1 MISFFRSN
9 SGNVYALESQQTLS
23 SENLRALT
31 WLFSGAEALKE
42 TSLEGYYV
50 GPRKEMIT
58 PWSTNAIEIIQNMN
72 IEGVIRLEEYF
83 PVKGEDATYDPMLQA
98 LYCGLN
104 QELFHVNLEPEEIKY
119 ITDIKAY
126 NEAEGLALSPEE
138 ITYLEQL
145 SERLGRPLSDSELFG
160 FSQVNSEHCRHK
172 IFGGTFIIDGE
183 ERASSLFA
191 MIKETSQQNPGLLV
205 SAYKDNVAFVSGPK
219 VEQFAPHRAD
229 APDYFETKEIE
240 SVLSLKA
247 ETHNFPTTVEPFNGA
262 ATGTGGEIRDRMA
275 GGRASIPLAGT
286 AVYMTSYPR
295 TEGARAWEAYSDER
309 PWRYQ
314 TPRQIL
320 TKASNGASDFG
331 NKFGQPLI
339 CGSVLTYEHTEGNG
353 HPKYGYDKVIML
365 AGGVG
370 YAKREYA
377 LKGEPQTGE
386 KVVLM
391 GGDNY
396 RIGMGGGAV
405 SSVNTG
411 LYAGAIELNAV
422 QRANPEMQKRV
433 QNVVRAMAES
443 DENPIVSIHD
453 HGAGGHLNCLSELVE
468 ATGGH
473 IDMDRLPVGDPTL
486 SAKEIIGNES
496 QERMGLLVSESA
508 VDSLKRIAER
518 ERAPLYVVGE
528 TTDDMRLVFEKDN
541 GTKPID
547 LALGDMFGSSPKTI
561 MEDEHVERSFAPL
574 AYAQDK
580 IEEYLHN
587 VLRMEAVAC
596 KDWLTC
602 KVDRSV
608 TGRVARQ
615 QCQGEIQLPLSDL
628 GAMALDFR
636 GKAGIATSIGHAPQV
651 ALVDPI
657 AGSVMAIA
665 ESLTNIV
672 FAPLTHG
679 LSGVSLSANWMWPC
693 RNKGE
698 DARLYDAVEAAS
710 QFAISLGI
718 NIPTGKDSL
727 SMTQKYAG
735 DEADVLS
742 PGTVIISAAGEVSD
756 VKKIVSPVLQN
767 EPNSAVYHIDF
778 SFAPLALGG
787 SALAQS
793 LGKLGNETPSV
804 DEPEYFR
811 DAFAA
816 VQELIAGGYV
826 LAGHDISAGGLVT
839 TLLEMCFPNS
849 KGGLKI
855 DFSAIPETD
864 LVKLLFAEN
873 PGVVLQLKNL
883 EEAEEILRSNSIG
896 FAKIAELSTERTLDI
911 KQGKKHL
918 SLDIDALRDVWYES
932 SFLMDKHQ
940 TALLEAEARRDN
952 YKQQTVSYKF
962 PEGFSGKM
970 KDLGLDPNRKTKSGV
985 KAAILRDKGTN
996 GEREM
1001 AYALWL
1007 AGFDVRDV
1015 HLTDLTSGR
1024 ETLDDI
1030 QMIVFCGGFSNSD
1043 VLGSAKGWAAG
1054 ILYNATAKATLE
1066 RFYARPDTL
1075 SLGICNGCQLMA
1087 ELEVLYP
1094 EHEEKHKMAHNDSG
1108 RFESGFVSLRI
1119 PKNHSVMLQNLE
1131 GTEIGIWVAHG
1142 EGKFDLKYS
1151 ADKYHVI
1158 RQGIWTIR
1166 DIRINIFN
1174 SDSSKNREFK
1184 RYWKVIQKNPKNL
1197 SKQEE
1202 DIITKLKGQNNIF
1215 AVSYDLIKRFYSLFE
1230 LTEIT
1235 SFKEGLEQLITDLKE
1250 TNLAKCDKLSSA
1262 LNSWFKEI
1270 VNIIEYGY
1278 NNGFVEGYNNKIKVI
1293 KRIGYGYR
1301 NYERFNKL
1309 MKIRLQAQLGDFY
1322 TPILDIEPFNIIYT
1336 T

>member
-183 ERASSLFA
+183 ERESSLFA

-205 SAYKDNVAFVSGPK
+205 SAYKDNVAFVAGPK

-561 MEDEHVERSFAPL
+561 MEDEHVARNFAPL
-574 AYAQDK
+574 VYAQDK

-651 ALVDPI
+651 ALVDPV

-793 LGKLGNETPSV
+793 LGRLGNETPSV

-940 TALLEAEARRDN
+940 TALPEAEARRDN

-970 KDLGLDPNRKTKSGV
+970 KDLGLDPNRKTKSGI

-1131 GTEIGIWVAHG
+1131 GTEMGIWVAHG

-1158 RQGIWTIR
+1158 AQYKYDAYPANPNGSPHAIAGLCSADGRHLAMMPHPERAIFPWTCAYYPEAERGEHEVTPWMVAFRNAYEWI
-1166 DIRINIFN
+1166 
-1174 SDSSKNREFK
+1174 KNYK
-1184 RYWKVIQKNPKNL
+1184 
-1197 SKQEE
+1197 
-1202 DIITKLKGQNNIF
+1202 
-1215 AVSYDLIKRFYSLFE
+1215 
-1230 LTEIT
+1230 
-1235 SFKEGLEQLITDLKE
+1235 
-1250 TNLAKCDKLSSA
+1250 
-1262 LNSWFKEI
+1262 
-1270 VNIIEYGY
+1270 
-1278 NNGFVEGYNNKIKVI
+1278 
-1293 KRIGYGYR
+1293 
-1301 NYERFNKL
+1301 
-1309 MKIRLQAQLGDFY
+1309 
-1322 TPILDIEPFNIIYT
+1322 
-1336 T
+1336 

>member
-31 WLFSGAEALKE
+31 WLFSGAEPLKE

-205 SAYKDNVAFVSGPK
+205 SAYKDNVAFVAGPK

-339 CGSVLTYEHTEGNG
+339 CGSVLTYEHTEGDG

-443 DENPIVSIHD
+443 EENPIVSIHD

-547 LALGDMFGSSPKTI
+547 LALSDMFGSSPKTI

-587 VLRMEAVAC
+587 VLHMEAVAC

-651 ALVDPI
+651 ALVDPV

-883 EEAEEILRSNSIG
+883 KEAEEILRSNSIG

-940 TALLEAEARRDN
+940 TALPEAEARRDN

-970 KDLGLDPNRKTKSGV
+970 KDLGLDPNRKTKSGI

-1158 RQGIWTIR
+1158 AQYKYDAYPANPNGSPHAIAGLCSADGRHLAMMPHPERAIFPWTCAYYPEAER
-1166 DIRINIFN
+1166 G
-1174 SDSSKNREFK
+1174 EH
-1184 RYWKVIQKNPKNL
+1184 
-1197 SKQEE
+1197 
-1202 DIITKLKGQNNIF
+1202 
-1215 AVSYDLIKRFYSLFE
+1215 
-1230 LTEIT
+1230 EIT
-1235 SFKEGLEQLITDLKE
+1235 PWMVAFRNAYE
-1250 TNLAKCDKLSSA
+1250 
-1262 LNSWFKEI
+1262 W
-1270 VNIIEYGY
+1270 
-1278 NNGFVEGYNNKIKVI
+1278 IK
-1293 KRIGYGYR
+1293 
-1301 NYERFNKL
+1301 NYK
-1309 MKIRLQAQLGDFY
+1309 
-1322 TPILDIEPFNIIYT
+1322 
-1336 T
+1336 

>member
-9 SGNVYALESQQTLS
+9 LGNVYALESQQTLS

-580 IEEYLHN
+580 IEEYLYN

-651 ALVDPI
+651 ALVDPV

-849 KGGLKI
+849 KGGLRI

-940 TALLEAEARRDN
+940 TALPEAEARRDN

-1158 RQGIWTIR
+1158 AQYKYDAYPANPNGSPHAIAGLCSADGRHLAMMPHPERAIFPWTCAYYPEAERGEHEVTPWMVAFRNAYEWI
-1166 DIRINIFN
+1166 
-1174 SDSSKNREFK
+1174 KNYK
-1184 RYWKVIQKNPKNL
+1184 
-1197 SKQEE
+1197 
-1202 DIITKLKGQNNIF
+1202 
-1215 AVSYDLIKRFYSLFE
+1215 
-1230 LTEIT
+1230 
-1235 SFKEGLEQLITDLKE
+1235 
-1250 TNLAKCDKLSSA
+1250 
-1262 LNSWFKEI
+1262 
-1270 VNIIEYGY
+1270 
-1278 NNGFVEGYNNKIKVI
+1278 
-1293 KRIGYGYR
+1293 
-1301 NYERFNKL
+1301 
-1309 MKIRLQAQLGDFY
+1309 
-1322 TPILDIEPFNIIYT
+1322 
-1336 T
+1336 

>member
-72 IEGVIRLEEYF
+72 IEGVVRLEEYF

-104 QELFHVNLEPEEIKY
+104 QELFHVNLETEEIKY

-205 SAYKDNVAFVSGPK
+205 SAYKDNVAFVAGPK

-339 CGSVLTYEHTEGNG
+339 CGSVLTYEHTEGDG

-651 ALVDPI
+651 ALVDPV

-940 TALLEAEARRDN
+940 TALPEAEARRDN

-970 KDLGLDPNRKTKSGV
+970 KDLGLDPNRKTKSGI

-1131 GTEIGIWVAHG
+1131 GTEMGIWVAHG

-1158 RQGIWTIR
+1158 AQYKYDAYPANPNGSPHAIAGLCSADGRHLAMMPHPERAIFPWTCAYYPEAERGEHEVTPWMVAFRNAYEWI
-1166 DIRINIFN
+1166 
-1174 SDSSKNREFK
+1174 KNYK
-1184 RYWKVIQKNPKNL
+1184 
-1197 SKQEE
+1197 
-1202 DIITKLKGQNNIF
+1202 
-1215 AVSYDLIKRFYSLFE
+1215 
-1230 LTEIT
+1230 
-1235 SFKEGLEQLITDLKE
+1235 
-1250 TNLAKCDKLSSA
+1250 
-1262 LNSWFKEI
+1262 
-1270 VNIIEYGY
+1270 
-1278 NNGFVEGYNNKIKVI
+1278 
-1293 KRIGYGYR
+1293 
-1301 NYERFNKL
+1301 
-1309 MKIRLQAQLGDFY
+1309 
-1322 TPILDIEPFNIIYT
+1322 
-1336 T
+1336 

>member
-561 MEDEHVERSFAPL
+561 MEDEHVARSFASL

-651 ALVDPI
+651 ALVDPV

-767 EPNSAVYHIDF
+767 EPDSAVYHIDF

-940 TALLEAEARRDN
+940 TALPEAEARRDN

-970 KDLGLDPNRKTKSGV
+970 KDLGLDPNRKTKSGI

-1158 RQGIWTIR
+1158 AQYKYDAYPANPNGSPHAIAGLCSADGRHLAMMPHPERAIFPWTCAYYPEAERGEHEVTPWMVAFRNAYEWI
-1166 DIRINIFN
+1166 
-1174 SDSSKNREFK
+1174 KNYK
-1184 RYWKVIQKNPKNL
+1184 
-1197 SKQEE
+1197 
-1202 DIITKLKGQNNIF
+1202 
-1215 AVSYDLIKRFYSLFE
+1215 
-1230 LTEIT
+1230 
-1235 SFKEGLEQLITDLKE
+1235 
-1250 TNLAKCDKLSSA
+1250 
-1262 LNSWFKEI
+1262 
-1270 VNIIEYGY
+1270 
-1278 NNGFVEGYNNKIKVI
+1278 
-1293 KRIGYGYR
+1293 
-1301 NYERFNKL
+1301 
-1309 MKIRLQAQLGDFY
+1309 
-1322 TPILDIEPFNIIYT
+1322 
-1336 T
+1336 

>member
-205 SAYKDNVAFVSGPK
+205 SAYKDNVAFVAGPK

-229 APDYFETKEIE
+229 APDYFETNEIE

-561 MEDEHVERSFAPL
+561 MEDEHVARSFASL

-651 ALVDPI
+651 ALVDPV

-873 PGVVLQLKNL
+873 PGVVLQIKNL

-1131 GTEIGIWVAHG
+1131 GTEMGIWVAHG

-1158 RQGIWTIR
+1158 AQYKYDAYPANPNGSPHAIAGLCSADGRHLAMMPHPERAIFPWTCAYYPEAERGEHEVTPWMVAFRNAYEWI
-1166 DIRINIFN
+1166 
-1174 SDSSKNREFK
+1174 KNYK
-1184 RYWKVIQKNPKNL
+1184 
-1197 SKQEE
+1197 
-1202 DIITKLKGQNNIF
+1202 
-1215 AVSYDLIKRFYSLFE
+1215 
-1230 LTEIT
+1230 
-1235 SFKEGLEQLITDLKE
+1235 
-1250 TNLAKCDKLSSA
+1250 
-1262 LNSWFKEI
+1262 
-1270 VNIIEYGY
+1270 
-1278 NNGFVEGYNNKIKVI
+1278 
-1293 KRIGYGYR
+1293 
-1301 NYERFNKL
+1301 
-1309 MKIRLQAQLGDFY
+1309 
-1322 TPILDIEPFNIIYT
+1322 
-1336 T
+1336 

>member
-275 GGRASIPLAGT
+275 GGRASIPLAGA

-651 ALVDPI
+651 ALVDPV

-767 EPNSAVYHIDF
+767 EPDSAVYHIDF

-839 TLLEMCFPNS
+839 TLLEMCFPSS

-883 EEAEEILRSNSIG
+883 KEAEEILRSNSIG

-940 TALLEAEARRDN
+940 TALPEAEARRDN

-970 KDLGLDPNRKTKSGV
+970 KDLGLDPNRKTKSGI

-1158 RQGIWTIR
+1158 AQYKYDAYPANPNGSPHAIAGLCSADGRHLAMMPHPERAIFPWTCAYYPEAERGVHEVTPWMVAFRNAYEWI
-1166 DIRINIFN
+1166 
-1174 SDSSKNREFK
+1174 KNYK
-1184 RYWKVIQKNPKNL
+1184 
-1197 SKQEE
+1197 
-1202 DIITKLKGQNNIF
+1202 
-1215 AVSYDLIKRFYSLFE
+1215 
-1230 LTEIT
+1230 
-1235 SFKEGLEQLITDLKE
+1235 
-1250 TNLAKCDKLSSA
+1250 
-1262 LNSWFKEI
+1262 
-1270 VNIIEYGY
+1270 
-1278 NNGFVEGYNNKIKVI
+1278 
-1293 KRIGYGYR
+1293 
-1301 NYERFNKL
+1301 
-1309 MKIRLQAQLGDFY
+1309 
-1322 TPILDIEPFNIIYT
+1322 
-1336 T
+1336 

>member
-205 SAYKDNVAFVSGPK
+205 SAYKDNVAFVAGPK

-377 LKGEPQTGE
+377 LKGKPQTGE

-561 MEDEHVERSFAPL
+561 MEDEHVARRFAPL

-651 ALVDPI
+651 ALVDPV

-735 DEADVLS
+735 DEVDVLS

-883 EEAEEILRSNSIG
+883 KEAEEILRSNSIG

-940 TALLEAEARRDN
+940 TALPEAEARRDN

-970 KDLGLDPNRKTKSGV
+970 KDLGLDPNRKTKSGI

-1131 GTEIGIWVAHG
+1131 GTEIGIWIAHG
-1142 EGKFDLKYS
+1142 EGKFDLKYG

-1158 RQGIWTIR
+1158 AQYKYDAYPANPNGSPAAIAGLCSADGRHLAMMPHPERAIFPWTCAYYPEAER
-1166 DIRINIFN
+1166 G
-1174 SDSSKNREFK
+1174 EH
-1184 RYWKVIQKNPKNL
+1184 
-1197 SKQEE
+1197 
-1202 DIITKLKGQNNIF
+1202 
-1215 AVSYDLIKRFYSLFE
+1215 
-1230 LTEIT
+1230 EIT
-1235 SFKEGLEQLITDLKE
+1235 PWMVAFRNAYE
-1250 TNLAKCDKLSSA
+1250 
-1262 LNSWFKEI
+1262 W
-1270 VNIIEYGY
+1270 
-1278 NNGFVEGYNNKIKVI
+1278 IK
-1293 KRIGYGYR
+1293 
-1301 NYERFNKL
+1301 NYK
-1309 MKIRLQAQLGDFY
+1309 
-1322 TPILDIEPFNIIYT
+1322 
-1336 T
+1336 

>member
-104 QELFHVNLEPEEIKY
+104 QELFHVNLEPEEIRY

-205 SAYKDNVAFVSGPK
+205 SAYKDNVAFVAGPK

-295 TEGARAWEAYSDER
+295 TEGVRAWEAYSDER

-508 VDSLKRIAER
+508 VDSLKRIADR

-541 GTKPID
+541 ETKPID

-651 ALVDPI
+651 ALVDPV

-883 EEAEEILRSNSIG
+883 KEAEEILRSNSIG

-918 SLDIDALRDVWYES
+918 SLDINALRDVWYES

-940 TALLEAEARRDN
+940 TALPEAEARRDN

-970 KDLGLDPNRKTKSGV
+970 KDLGLDPNRKTKSGI

-1158 RQGIWTIR
+1158 AQYKYDAYPANPNGSPAAIAGLCSADGRHLAMMPHPERAIFPWTCAYYPEAERGEHEVTPWMVAFRNAYEWI
-1166 DIRINIFN
+1166 
-1174 SDSSKNREFK
+1174 KNYK
-1184 RYWKVIQKNPKNL
+1184 
-1197 SKQEE
+1197 
-1202 DIITKLKGQNNIF
+1202 
-1215 AVSYDLIKRFYSLFE
+1215 
-1230 LTEIT
+1230 
-1235 SFKEGLEQLITDLKE
+1235 
-1250 TNLAKCDKLSSA
+1250 
-1262 LNSWFKEI
+1262 
-1270 VNIIEYGY
+1270 
-1278 NNGFVEGYNNKIKVI
+1278 
-1293 KRIGYGYR
+1293 
-1301 NYERFNKL
+1301 
-1309 MKIRLQAQLGDFY
+1309 
-1322 TPILDIEPFNIIYT
+1322 
-1336 T
+1336 

>member
-205 SAYKDNVAFVSGPK
+205 SAYKDNVAFVAGPK

-518 ERAPLYVVGE
+518 ERAPLYVVGK

-651 ALVDPI
+651 ALVDPV

-742 PGTVIISAAGEVSD
+742 PGTVIISAAGEVND

-940 TALLEAEARRDN
+940 TALPEAEARRDN

-1158 RQGIWTIR
+1158 AQYKYDAYPANPNGSPHAIAGLCSADGRHLAMMPHPERAIFPWTCAYYPEAERGEHEVTPWMVAFRNAYEWI
-1166 DIRINIFN
+1166 
-1174 SDSSKNREFK
+1174 KNYK
-1184 RYWKVIQKNPKNL
+1184 
-1197 SKQEE
+1197 
-1202 DIITKLKGQNNIF
+1202 
-1215 AVSYDLIKRFYSLFE
+1215 
-1230 LTEIT
+1230 
-1235 SFKEGLEQLITDLKE
+1235 
-1250 TNLAKCDKLSSA
+1250 
-1262 LNSWFKEI
+1262 
-1270 VNIIEYGY
+1270 
-1278 NNGFVEGYNNKIKVI
+1278 
-1293 KRIGYGYR
+1293 
-1301 NYERFNKL
+1301 
-1309 MKIRLQAQLGDFY
+1309 
-1322 TPILDIEPFNIIYT
+1322 
-1336 T
+1336 

>member
-205 SAYKDNVAFVSGPK
+205 SAYKDNVAFVAGPK

-508 VDSLKRIAER
+508 VNSLKRIAER

-651 ALVDPI
+651 ALVDPV

-883 EEAEEILRSNSIG
+883 KEAEEILRSNSIG

-918 SLDIDALRDVWYES
+918 TLDIDALRDVWYES

-940 TALLEAEARRDN
+940 TALPEAEARRDN
-952 YKQQTVSYKF
+952 YKKQTVSYKF

-970 KDLGLDPNRKTKSGV
+970 KDLGLDPNRKTKSGI

-1158 RQGIWTIR
+1158 AQYKYDAYPANPNGSPHAIAGLCSADGRHLAMMPHPERAIFPWTCAYYPEAER
-1166 DIRINIFN
+1166 G
-1174 SDSSKNREFK
+1174 EH
-1184 RYWKVIQKNPKNL
+1184 
-1197 SKQEE
+1197 
-1202 DIITKLKGQNNIF
+1202 
-1215 AVSYDLIKRFYSLFE
+1215 
-1230 LTEIT
+1230 EIT
-1235 SFKEGLEQLITDLKE
+1235 PWMVAFRNAYE
-1250 TNLAKCDKLSSA
+1250 
-1262 LNSWFKEI
+1262 W
-1270 VNIIEYGY
+1270 
-1278 NNGFVEGYNNKIKVI
+1278 IK
-1293 KRIGYGYR
+1293 
-1301 NYERFNKL
+1301 NYK
-1309 MKIRLQAQLGDFY
+1309 
-1322 TPILDIEPFNIIYT
+1322 
-1336 T
+1336 

>member
-205 SAYKDNVAFVSGPK
+205 SAYKDNVAFVAGPK

-295 TEGARAWEAYSDER
+295 TEGARVWEAYSDER

-496 QERMGLLVSESA
+496 QERMGMLVSESA
-508 VDSLKRIAER
+508 VDSLKRIADR

-541 GTKPID
+541 GAKPID

-561 MEDEHVERSFAPL
+561 MEDEHVARRFAPL

-651 ALVDPI
+651 ALVDPV

-883 EEAEEILRSNSIG
+883 KEAEEILRSNSIG

-1158 RQGIWTIR
+1158 AQYKYDAYPANPNGSPHAIAGLCSADGRHLAMMPHPERAIFPWTCAYYPEAERGEHEVTPWMVAFRNAYEWI
-1166 DIRINIFN
+1166 
-1174 SDSSKNREFK
+1174 KNYK
-1184 RYWKVIQKNPKNL
+1184 
-1197 SKQEE
+1197 
-1202 DIITKLKGQNNIF
+1202 
-1215 AVSYDLIKRFYSLFE
+1215 
-1230 LTEIT
+1230 
-1235 SFKEGLEQLITDLKE
+1235 
-1250 TNLAKCDKLSSA
+1250 
-1262 LNSWFKEI
+1262 
-1270 VNIIEYGY
+1270 
-1278 NNGFVEGYNNKIKVI
+1278 
-1293 KRIGYGYR
+1293 
-1301 NYERFNKL
+1301 
-1309 MKIRLQAQLGDFY
+1309 
-1322 TPILDIEPFNIIYT
+1322 
-1336 T
+1336 

>member
-205 SAYKDNVAFVSGPK
+205 SAYKDNVAFVAGPK

-295 TEGARAWEAYSDER
+295 TEGARVWEAYSDER

-561 MEDEHVERSFAPL
+561 MEDEHVARNFAPL
-574 AYAQDK
+574 VYAQDK

-651 ALVDPI
+651 ALGDPV

-767 EPNSAVYHIDF
+767 EPDSAVYHIDF

-940 TALLEAEARRDN
+940 TALPEAEARRDN

-970 KDLGLDPNRKTKSGV
+970 KDLGLDPNRKTKSGI

-1158 RQGIWTIR
+1158 AQYKYDAYPANPNGSPHAIAGLCSADGRHLAMMPHPERAIFPWTCAYYPEAERGEHEVTPWMVAFRNAYEWI
-1166 DIRINIFN
+1166 
-1174 SDSSKNREFK
+1174 KNYK
-1184 RYWKVIQKNPKNL
+1184 
-1197 SKQEE
+1197 
-1202 DIITKLKGQNNIF
+1202 
-1215 AVSYDLIKRFYSLFE
+1215 
-1230 LTEIT
+1230 
-1235 SFKEGLEQLITDLKE
+1235 
-1250 TNLAKCDKLSSA
+1250 
-1262 LNSWFKEI
+1262 
-1270 VNIIEYGY
+1270 
-1278 NNGFVEGYNNKIKVI
+1278 
-1293 KRIGYGYR
+1293 
-1301 NYERFNKL
+1301 
-1309 MKIRLQAQLGDFY
+1309 
-1322 TPILDIEPFNIIYT
+1322 
-1336 T
+1336 

>member
-205 SAYKDNVAFVSGPK
+205 SAYKDNVAFVAGPK
-219 VEQFAPHRAD
+219 VEQFVPHRAD

-651 ALVDPI
+651 ALVDPV

-970 KDLGLDPNRKTKSGV
+970 KDLGLDPNRKTKSGI

-1131 GTEIGIWVAHG
+1131 GTEMGIWVAHG
-1142 EGKFDLKYS
+1142 EGKFDLRYS

-1158 RQGIWTIR
+1158 AQYKYDAYPANPNGSPHAIAGLCSADGRHLAMMPHPERAIFPWTCAYYPEAERGEHEVTPWMVAFRNAYEWI
-1166 DIRINIFN
+1166 
-1174 SDSSKNREFK
+1174 KNYK
-1184 RYWKVIQKNPKNL
+1184 
-1197 SKQEE
+1197 
-1202 DIITKLKGQNNIF
+1202 
-1215 AVSYDLIKRFYSLFE
+1215 
-1230 LTEIT
+1230 
-1235 SFKEGLEQLITDLKE
+1235 
-1250 TNLAKCDKLSSA
+1250 
-1262 LNSWFKEI
+1262 
-1270 VNIIEYGY
+1270 
-1278 NNGFVEGYNNKIKVI
+1278 
-1293 KRIGYGYR
+1293 
-1301 NYERFNKL
+1301 
-1309 MKIRLQAQLGDFY
+1309 
-1322 TPILDIEPFNIIYT
+1322 
-1336 T
+1336 

>member
-138 ITYLEQL
+138 ITYLEEL

-547 LALGDMFGSSPKTI
+547 LALGDMFGSSPQTI

-940 TALLEAEARRDN
+940 TALPEAEARRDN

-970 KDLGLDPNRKTKSGV
+970 KDLGLDPNRKTKSGI

-1158 RQGIWTIR
+1158 AQYKYDAYPANPNGSPHAIAGLCSADGRHLAMMPHPERAIFPWTCAYYPEAERGEHEVTPWMVAFRNAYEWI
-1166 DIRINIFN
+1166 
-1174 SDSSKNREFK
+1174 KNYK
-1184 RYWKVIQKNPKNL
+1184 
-1197 SKQEE
+1197 
-1202 DIITKLKGQNNIF
+1202 
-1215 AVSYDLIKRFYSLFE
+1215 
-1230 LTEIT
+1230 
-1235 SFKEGLEQLITDLKE
+1235 
-1250 TNLAKCDKLSSA
+1250 
-1262 LNSWFKEI
+1262 
-1270 VNIIEYGY
+1270 
-1278 NNGFVEGYNNKIKVI
+1278 
-1293 KRIGYGYR
+1293 
-1301 NYERFNKL
+1301 
-1309 MKIRLQAQLGDFY
+1309 
-1322 TPILDIEPFNIIYT
+1322 
-1336 T
+1336 

>member
-205 SAYKDNVAFVSGPK
+205 SAYKDNVAFVAGPK

-651 ALVDPI
+651 ALVDPV

-742 PGTVIISAAGEVSD
+742 PGTVIISAVGEVSD

-883 EEAEEILRSNSIG
+883 KEAEEILRSNSIG

-940 TALLEAEARRDN
+940 TALPEAEARRGN

-970 KDLGLDPNRKTKSGV
+970 KDLGLDPNRKTKSGI

-1158 RQGIWTIR
+1158 AQYKYDAYPANPNGSPHAIAGLCSADGRHLAMMPHPERAIFPWTCAYYPEAERGEHEVTPWMVAFRNAYEWI
-1166 DIRINIFN
+1166 
-1174 SDSSKNREFK
+1174 KNYK
-1184 RYWKVIQKNPKNL
+1184 
-1197 SKQEE
+1197 
-1202 DIITKLKGQNNIF
+1202 
-1215 AVSYDLIKRFYSLFE
+1215 
-1230 LTEIT
+1230 
-1235 SFKEGLEQLITDLKE
+1235 
-1250 TNLAKCDKLSSA
+1250 
-1262 LNSWFKEI
+1262 
-1270 VNIIEYGY
+1270 
-1278 NNGFVEGYNNKIKVI
+1278 
-1293 KRIGYGYR
+1293 
-1301 NYERFNKL
+1301 
-1309 MKIRLQAQLGDFY
+1309 
-1322 TPILDIEPFNIIYT
+1322 
-1336 T
+1336 

>member
-205 SAYKDNVAFVSGPK
+205 SAYKDNVAFVAGPK

-561 MEDEHVERSFAPL
+561 MEDEHVARRFAPL

-651 ALVDPI
+651 ALVDPV

-940 TALLEAEARRDN
+940 TALPEAEARRDN

-962 PEGFSGKM
+962 PEGFNGKM

-1094 EHEEKHKMAHNDSG
+1094 QHEEKHKMAHNDSG

-1158 RQGIWTIR
+1158 AQYKYDAYPANPNGSPHAIAGLCSADGRHLAMMPHPERAIFPWTCAYYPEAER
-1166 DIRINIFN
+1166 G
-1174 SDSSKNREFK
+1174 EH
-1184 RYWKVIQKNPKNL
+1184 
-1197 SKQEE
+1197 
-1202 DIITKLKGQNNIF
+1202 
-1215 AVSYDLIKRFYSLFE
+1215 
-1230 LTEIT
+1230 EIT
-1235 SFKEGLEQLITDLKE
+1235 PWMVAFRNAYE
-1250 TNLAKCDKLSSA
+1250 
-1262 LNSWFKEI
+1262 W
-1270 VNIIEYGY
+1270 
-1278 NNGFVEGYNNKIKVI
+1278 IK
-1293 KRIGYGYR
+1293 
-1301 NYERFNKL
+1301 NYK
-1309 MKIRLQAQLGDFY
+1309 
-1322 TPILDIEPFNIIYT
+1322 
-1336 T
+1336 

>member
-205 SAYKDNVAFVSGPK
+205 SAYKDNVAFVAGPK
-219 VEQFAPHRAD
+219 VEQFAPHRGD

-561 MEDEHVERSFAPL
+561 MEDEHVARSFASL

-651 ALVDPI
+651 ALVDPV

-767 EPNSAVYHIDF
+767 EPDSAVYHIDF

-940 TALLEAEARRDN
+940 TALPEAEARRDN

-970 KDLGLDPNRKTKSGV
+970 KDLGLDPNRKTKSGI

-1158 RQGIWTIR
+1158 AQYKYDAYPANPNGSPHAIAGLCSADGRHLAMMPHPERAIFPWTCAYYPEAERGEHEVTPWMVAFRNAYEWI
-1166 DIRINIFN
+1166 
-1174 SDSSKNREFK
+1174 KNYK
-1184 RYWKVIQKNPKNL
+1184 
-1197 SKQEE
+1197 
-1202 DIITKLKGQNNIF
+1202 
-1215 AVSYDLIKRFYSLFE
+1215 
-1230 LTEIT
+1230 
-1235 SFKEGLEQLITDLKE
+1235 
-1250 TNLAKCDKLSSA
+1250 
-1262 LNSWFKEI
+1262 
-1270 VNIIEYGY
+1270 
-1278 NNGFVEGYNNKIKVI
+1278 
-1293 KRIGYGYR
+1293 
-1301 NYERFNKL
+1301 
-1309 MKIRLQAQLGDFY
+1309 
-1322 TPILDIEPFNIIYT
+1322 
-1336 T
+1336 

>member
-126 NEAEGLALSPEE
+126 NEAEGLALSSEE
-138 ITYLEQL
+138 IAYLEQL

-205 SAYKDNVAFVSGPK
+205 SAYKDNVAFVAGPK

-339 CGSVLTYEHTEGNG
+339 CGSVLTYEHTEGDG

-541 GTKPID
+541 GAKPID

-561 MEDEHVERSFAPL
+561 MEDEHVVRNFAPL
-574 AYAQDK
+574 VYAQDK

-651 ALVDPI
+651 ALVDPV

-896 FAKIAELSTERTLDI
+896 FAKIAQLSTERTLDI

-1158 RQGIWTIR
+1158 AQYKYDAYPANPNGSPHAIAGLCSADGRHLAMMPHPERAIFPWTCAYYPEAERGEHEVTPWMVAFRNAYEWI
-1166 DIRINIFN
+1166 
-1174 SDSSKNREFK
+1174 KNYK
-1184 RYWKVIQKNPKNL
+1184 
-1197 SKQEE
+1197 
-1202 DIITKLKGQNNIF
+1202 
-1215 AVSYDLIKRFYSLFE
+1215 
-1230 LTEIT
+1230 
-1235 SFKEGLEQLITDLKE
+1235 
-1250 TNLAKCDKLSSA
+1250 
-1262 LNSWFKEI
+1262 
-1270 VNIIEYGY
+1270 
-1278 NNGFVEGYNNKIKVI
+1278 
-1293 KRIGYGYR
+1293 
-1301 NYERFNKL
+1301 
-1309 MKIRLQAQLGDFY
+1309 
-1322 TPILDIEPFNIIYT
+1322 
-1336 T
+1336 

>member
-9 SGNVYALESQQTLS
+9 LGNVYALESQQTLS

-205 SAYKDNVAFVSGPK
+205 SAYKDNVAFVAGPK

-561 MEDEHVERSFAPL
+561 MEDEHVARSFAPL

-651 ALVDPI
+651 ALVDPV

-940 TALLEAEARRDN
+940 TALPEAEARRGN

-970 KDLGLDPNRKTKSGV
+970 KDLGLDPNRKTKSGI

-1158 RQGIWTIR
+1158 AQYKYDAYPANPNGSPHAIAGLCSADGRHLAMMPHPERAIFPWTCAYYPEAERGEHEVTPWMVAFRNAYEWI
-1166 DIRINIFN
+1166 
-1174 SDSSKNREFK
+1174 KNYK
-1184 RYWKVIQKNPKNL
+1184 
-1197 SKQEE
+1197 
-1202 DIITKLKGQNNIF
+1202 
-1215 AVSYDLIKRFYSLFE
+1215 
-1230 LTEIT
+1230 
-1235 SFKEGLEQLITDLKE
+1235 
-1250 TNLAKCDKLSSA
+1250 
-1262 LNSWFKEI
+1262 
-1270 VNIIEYGY
+1270 
-1278 NNGFVEGYNNKIKVI
+1278 
-1293 KRIGYGYR
+1293 
-1301 NYERFNKL
+1301 
-1309 MKIRLQAQLGDFY
+1309 
-1322 TPILDIEPFNIIYT
+1322 
-1336 T
+1336 

>member
-561 MEDEHVERSFAPL
+561 MEDEHVARSFASL

-651 ALVDPI
+651 ALVDPV

-767 EPNSAVYHIDF
+767 EPDSAVYHIDF

-873 PGVVLQLKNL
+873 PGVLLQLKNL

-940 TALLEAEARRDN
+940 TALPEAEARRDN

-970 KDLGLDPNRKTKSGV
+970 KDLGLDPNRKTKSGI

-1158 RQGIWTIR
+1158 AQYKYDAYPANPNGSPHAIAGLCSADGRHLAMMPHPERAIFPWTCAYYPEAERGEHEVTPWMVAFRNAYEWI
-1166 DIRINIFN
+1166 
-1174 SDSSKNREFK
+1174 KNYK
-1184 RYWKVIQKNPKNL
+1184 
-1197 SKQEE
+1197 
-1202 DIITKLKGQNNIF
+1202 
-1215 AVSYDLIKRFYSLFE
+1215 
-1230 LTEIT
+1230 
-1235 SFKEGLEQLITDLKE
+1235 
-1250 TNLAKCDKLSSA
+1250 
-1262 LNSWFKEI
+1262 
-1270 VNIIEYGY
+1270 
-1278 NNGFVEGYNNKIKVI
+1278 
-1293 KRIGYGYR
+1293 
-1301 NYERFNKL
+1301 
-1309 MKIRLQAQLGDFY
+1309 
-1322 TPILDIEPFNIIYT
+1322 
-1336 T
+1336 

>member
-9 SGNVYALESQQTLS
+9 LGNVYALESQQTLS

-42 TSLEGYYV
+42 TNLEGYYV

-205 SAYKDNVAFVSGPK
+205 SAYKDNVAFVAGPK

-561 MEDEHVERSFAPL
+561 MEDEHVARSFAPL

-651 ALVDPI
+651 ALVDPV

-793 LGKLGNETPSV
+793 LGRLGNETPSV

-816 VQELIAGGYV
+816 VQELIAGDYV

-883 EEAEEILRSNSIG
+883 KEAEEILRSNSIG

-940 TALLEAEARRDN
+940 TALPEAEARRDN

-970 KDLGLDPNRKTKSGV
+970 KDLGLDPNRKTKSGI

-1158 RQGIWTIR
+1158 AQYKYDAYPANPNGSPHAIAGLCSADGRHLAMMPHPERAIFPWTCAYYPEAERGEHEVTPWMVAFRNAYEWI
-1166 DIRINIFN
+1166 
-1174 SDSSKNREFK
+1174 KNYK
-1184 RYWKVIQKNPKNL
+1184 
-1197 SKQEE
+1197 
-1202 DIITKLKGQNNIF
+1202 
-1215 AVSYDLIKRFYSLFE
+1215 
-1230 LTEIT
+1230 
-1235 SFKEGLEQLITDLKE
+1235 
-1250 TNLAKCDKLSSA
+1250 
-1262 LNSWFKEI
+1262 
-1270 VNIIEYGY
+1270 
-1278 NNGFVEGYNNKIKVI
+1278 
-1293 KRIGYGYR
+1293 
-1301 NYERFNKL
+1301 
-1309 MKIRLQAQLGDFY
+1309 
-1322 TPILDIEPFNIIYT
+1322 
-1336 T
+1336 

>member
-205 SAYKDNVAFVSGPK
+205 SAYKDNVAFVAGPK

-561 MEDEHVERSFAPL
+561 MEDEHVARTFAPL

-651 ALVDPI
+651 ALVDPV

-710 QFAISLGI
+710 QFAISLGV

-883 EEAEEILRSNSIG
+883 KEAEEILRSNSIG

-940 TALLEAEARRDN
+940 TALPEAEARRDN

-970 KDLGLDPNRKTKSGV
+970 KDLGLDPNRKTKSGI

-1158 RQGIWTIR
+1158 AQYKYDAYPANPNGSPHAIAGLCSADGRHLAMMPHPERAIFPWTCAYYPEAERGEHEVTPWMVAFRNAYEWI
-1166 DIRINIFN
+1166 
-1174 SDSSKNREFK
+1174 KNYK
-1184 RYWKVIQKNPKNL
+1184 
-1197 SKQEE
+1197 
-1202 DIITKLKGQNNIF
+1202 
-1215 AVSYDLIKRFYSLFE
+1215 
-1230 LTEIT
+1230 
-1235 SFKEGLEQLITDLKE
+1235 
-1250 TNLAKCDKLSSA
+1250 
-1262 LNSWFKEI
+1262 
-1270 VNIIEYGY
+1270 
-1278 NNGFVEGYNNKIKVI
+1278 
-1293 KRIGYGYR
+1293 
-1301 NYERFNKL
+1301 
-1309 MKIRLQAQLGDFY
+1309 
-1322 TPILDIEPFNIIYT
+1322 
-1336 T
+1336 

>member
-205 SAYKDNVAFVSGPK
+205 SAYKDNVAFVAGPK

-651 ALVDPI
+651 ALVDPV

-811 DAFAA
+811 DAFAT
-816 VQELIAGGYV
+816 VQKLIAGGYV

-839 TLLEMCFPNS
+839 ALLEMCFPNS

-883 EEAEEILRSNSIG
+883 KEAEEILRSNSIG

-918 SLDIDALRDVWYES
+918 ILDIDALRDVWYES

-940 TALLEAEARRDN
+940 TALPEAEARRDN

-1158 RQGIWTIR
+1158 AQYKYDAYPANPNGSPHAIAGLCSADGRHLAMMPHPERAIFPWTCAYYPEAERGEHEVTPWMVAFRNAYEWI
-1166 DIRINIFN
+1166 
-1174 SDSSKNREFK
+1174 KNYK
-1184 RYWKVIQKNPKNL
+1184 
-1197 SKQEE
+1197 
-1202 DIITKLKGQNNIF
+1202 
-1215 AVSYDLIKRFYSLFE
+1215 
-1230 LTEIT
+1230 
-1235 SFKEGLEQLITDLKE
+1235 
-1250 TNLAKCDKLSSA
+1250 
-1262 LNSWFKEI
+1262 
-1270 VNIIEYGY
+1270 
-1278 NNGFVEGYNNKIKVI
+1278 
-1293 KRIGYGYR
+1293 
-1301 NYERFNKL
+1301 
-1309 MKIRLQAQLGDFY
+1309 
-1322 TPILDIEPFNIIYT
+1322 
-1336 T
+1336 

>member
-104 QELFHVNLEPEEIKY
+104 QELFHVNLDPEEIKY

-205 SAYKDNVAFVSGPK
+205 SAYKDNVAFVAGPK

-295 TEGARAWEAYSDER
+295 TEGARVWEAYSDER

-377 LKGEPQTGE
+377 LKGEPKTGE

-496 QERMGLLVSESA
+496 QERMGLLVCESA

-561 MEDEHVERSFAPL
+561 MEDEHVARSFAPL

-651 ALVDPI
+651 ALVDPV

-756 VKKIVSPVLQN
+756 VKKIISPVLQN

-849 KGGLKI
+849 KGGLNI

-883 EEAEEILRSNSIG
+883 KEAEEILRSNSIG

-918 SLDIDALRDVWYES
+918 TLDIDALRDVWYES

-940 TALLEAEARRDN
+940 TALPEAEARRDN
-952 YKQQTVSYKF
+952 YKRQTVSYKF

-970 KDLGLDPNRKTKSGV
+970 KDLGLDPNRKTKSGI

-1158 RQGIWTIR
+1158 AQYKYDAYPANPNGSPAAIAGLCSADGRHLAMMPHPERAIFPWTCAYYPEAERGEHEVTPWMVAFRNAYEWI
-1166 DIRINIFN
+1166 
-1174 SDSSKNREFK
+1174 KNYK
-1184 RYWKVIQKNPKNL
+1184 
-1197 SKQEE
+1197 
-1202 DIITKLKGQNNIF
+1202 
-1215 AVSYDLIKRFYSLFE
+1215 
-1230 LTEIT
+1230 
-1235 SFKEGLEQLITDLKE
+1235 
-1250 TNLAKCDKLSSA
+1250 
-1262 LNSWFKEI
+1262 
-1270 VNIIEYGY
+1270 
-1278 NNGFVEGYNNKIKVI
+1278 
-1293 KRIGYGYR
+1293 
-1301 NYERFNKL
+1301 
-1309 MKIRLQAQLGDFY
+1309 
-1322 TPILDIEPFNIIYT
+1322 
-1336 T
+1336 

>member
-145 SERLGRPLSDSELFG
+145 SERLGRALSDSELFG

-205 SAYKDNVAFVSGPK
+205 SAYKDNVAFVAGPK

-295 TEGARAWEAYSDER
+295 TEGARVWEAYSDER

-561 MEDEHVERSFAPL
+561 MEDEHVERRFAPL

-651 ALVDPI
+651 ALVDPV

-940 TALLEAEARRDN
+940 TALPEAEARRDN

-1158 RQGIWTIR
+1158 AQYKYDAYPANPNGSPHAIAGLCSADGRHLAMMPHPERAIFPWTCAYYPEAERGEHEVTPWMVAFRNAYEWI
-1166 DIRINIFN
+1166 
-1174 SDSSKNREFK
+1174 KNYK
-1184 RYWKVIQKNPKNL
+1184 
-1197 SKQEE
+1197 
-1202 DIITKLKGQNNIF
+1202 
-1215 AVSYDLIKRFYSLFE
+1215 
-1230 LTEIT
+1230 
-1235 SFKEGLEQLITDLKE
+1235 
-1250 TNLAKCDKLSSA
+1250 
-1262 LNSWFKEI
+1262 
-1270 VNIIEYGY
+1270 
-1278 NNGFVEGYNNKIKVI
+1278 
-1293 KRIGYGYR
+1293 
-1301 NYERFNKL
+1301 
-1309 MKIRLQAQLGDFY
+1309 
-1322 TPILDIEPFNIIYT
+1322 
-1336 T
+1336 

>member
-205 SAYKDNVAFVSGPK
+205 SAYKDNVAFVAGPK

-229 APDYFETKEIE
+229 APDYFETKDIE

-561 MEDEHVERSFAPL
+561 MEDEHVARSFAPL

-651 ALVDPI
+651 ALVDPV

-767 EPNSAVYHIDF
+767 EPDSAVYHIDF

-883 EEAEEILRSNSIG
+883 KEAEEILRSNSIG

-940 TALLEAEARRDN
+940 TALPEAEARRDN
-952 YKQQTVSYKF
+952 YKKQTVSYKF

-970 KDLGLDPNRKTKSGV
+970 KDLGLDPNRKTKSGI

-1094 EHEEKHKMAHNDSG
+1094 EHEEKHKMVHNDSG

-1158 RQGIWTIR
+1158 AQYKYDAYPANPNGSPHAIAGLCSADGRHLAMMPHPERAIFPWTCAYYPEAERGEHEVTPWMVAFRNAYEWI
-1166 DIRINIFN
+1166 
-1174 SDSSKNREFK
+1174 KNYK
-1184 RYWKVIQKNPKNL
+1184 
-1197 SKQEE
+1197 
-1202 DIITKLKGQNNIF
+1202 
-1215 AVSYDLIKRFYSLFE
+1215 
-1230 LTEIT
+1230 
-1235 SFKEGLEQLITDLKE
+1235 
-1250 TNLAKCDKLSSA
+1250 
-1262 LNSWFKEI
+1262 
-1270 VNIIEYGY
+1270 
-1278 NNGFVEGYNNKIKVI
+1278 
-1293 KRIGYGYR
+1293 
-1301 NYERFNKL
+1301 
-1309 MKIRLQAQLGDFY
+1309 
-1322 TPILDIEPFNIIYT
+1322 
-1336 T
+1336 